1 MKKTILSALA
11 VSLVLMVESSDALDQ
26 AFCAL
31 RDPSTEIYALFP
43 TGNSYKS
50 IVRDLSE
57 REVRDKIADELG
69 IPLHFSELGKHT
81 LYVVYED
88 KNPIGLVHARP
99 ELGKW
104 GIVEVA
110 WAMDL
115 ELNIIDFSFV
125 RCRDKSKK
133 VFQDDVNAR
142 ALFQGA
148 DIEKLR
154 HYMTPG
160 SYTFNKEIH
169 HLEANLHQFADL
181 LLINAVKT
189 LIVTQIAWQEDLGK
203 ITRQ

>member
-110 WAMDL
+110 WALDL

-125 RCRDKSKK
+125 RCRDESKK
-133 VFQDDVNAR
+133 VFQEHVNAR

-189 LIVTQIAWQEDLGK
+189 LLVTQIAWQEDLGK

>member
-160 SYTFNKEIH
+160 SYAFDKEML
-169 HLEANLHQFADL
+169 HLEANHHQFADL

-189 LIVTQIAWQEDLGK
+189 LLVTQIAWQEDLGK

>member
-1 MKKTILSALA
+1 MKRIILSALA
-11 VSLVLMVESSDALDQ
+11 LSLLLTVRSSDALGQ

-43 TGNSYKS
+43 TGTSFQS

-57 REVRDKIADELG
+57 KEVRDRIADELG

-81 LYVVYED
+81 LYVVYND

-99 ELGKW
+99 ELGRW

-115 ELNIIDFSFV
+115 ELNIVDFSFV
-125 RCRDKSKK
+125 RCRDMSKK
-133 VFQDDVNAR
+133 VFQEDVKAR

-148 DIEKLR
+148 DIERLR

-189 LIVTQIAWQEDLGK
+189 LIVTQIAWQEDLAQ
-203 ITRQ
+203 ITR

>member
-1 MKKTILSALA
+1 MRP
-11 VSLVLMVESSDALDQ
+11 DQ

-43 TGNSYKS
+43 TGTSYKS

-57 REVRDKIADELG
+57 KEVRDRIADELG

-81 LYVVYED
+81 LYVVYND
-88 KNPIGLVHARP
+88 KNPIGPVHARP
-99 ELGKW
+99 ELGRW

-115 ELNIIDFSFV
+115 ELNIVDFSFV
-125 RCRDKSKK
+125 RCRDMSKK
-133 VFQDDVNAR
+133 VFQEDVKAR

-148 DIEKLR
+148 DIERLR

-160 SYTFNKEIH
+160 SYTFNKEMH
-169 HLEANLHQFADL
+169 HLEENLHQFADL

-189 LIVTQIAWQEDLGK
+189 LIVTQIAWQEDLAE
-203 ITRQ
+203 ITQ

>member
-1 MKKTILSALA
+1 MKITILSALA
-11 VSLVLMVESSDALDQ
+11 VSLVLASGNANALDQ

-57 REVRDKIADELG
+57 KEVRDKIAEELG

-115 ELNIIDFSFV
+115 ELNLIDFSFV

-133 VFQDDVNAR
+133 VFQEDVKAR
-142 ALFQGA
+142 ALFRGV
-148 DIEKLR
+148 DIERLR
-154 HYMTPG
+154 HYMAPG
-160 SYTFNKEIH
+160 SYAFNKEML
-169 HLEANLHQFADL
+169 HLEADLHRFADL

-189 LIVTQIAWQEDLGK
+189 LIVTRIAWQEDLVK
-203 ITRQ
+203 LTRQ

>member
-43 TGNSYKS
+43 AGNSYKS

-110 WAMDL
+110 WALDL

-125 RCRDKSKK
+125 RCRDESKK
-133 VFQDDVNAR
+133 VFQEDVNAR

>member
-1 MKKTILSALA
+1 MKRTILSSLAL
-11 VSLVLMVESSDALDQ
+11 SLLLTGGNANALDQ

-31 RDPSTEIYALFP
+31 RDPSNEIYALFP

-57 REVRDKIADELG
+57 KEVRDKIADELG

-88 KNPIGLVHARP
+88 RNPIGLVHARP

-115 ELNIIDFSFV
+115 DLNIIDFSFV

-133 VFQDDVNAR
+133 VFQEDVKAR
-142 ALFQGA
+142 AVFQGA

-160 SYTFNKEIH
+160 SYKFNKEIY
-169 HLEANLHQFADL
+169 HLEANFHQFADL

-189 LIVTQIAWQEDLGK
+189 LIVTQIAWQEDLVK
-203 ITRQ
+203 ITSQ

>member
-1 MKKTILSALA
+1 MKKTILSAIA
-11 VSLVLMVESSDALDQ
+11 VSLALTVKSSDALDQ

-57 REVRDKIADELG
+57 REVRDRIADELG

-104 GIVEVA
+104 GIGEVA

-115 ELNIIDFSFV
+115 NLNIIDFSFV

-133 VFQDDVNAR
+133 VFQENVQAR
-142 ALFQGA
+142 ALFLGA
-148 DIEKLR
+148 DIERLR

-160 SYTFNKEIH
+160 SYTFNKEMH

-203 ITRQ
+203 ITSQ